1 MTLCPPRL
9 FLLPPLR
16 CAESQRAAPMP
27 GRAVHAAGHRLPRR
41 CPLPRRRPLPRC
53 PQRPPIP
60 PHHGGG
66 QMSPHPP
73 PGWTPG
79 TRNPLDGAGDAQTD
93 PQMDGRTEPQSD
105 TWTPPRTAGPTNAPC
120 GHPDGPSAI
129 PTDARTD
136 IRALDGPQ
144 GWGDL
149 CSAPHPQ
156 VGPRAQAAPRNKA
169 GGVCNSP
176 CWCILGG
183 LWGGGGKESTGG
195 TYGAG
200 RGRFPSTSPCI
211 SPCLGQNH
219 CERPGFGGTTLLGDP
234 RTDGLSQT
242 HAGGRTHGQLRGR
255 TLSGGGRSAAVWPWS
270 RMEQRGDPNCG
281 G

>member
-1 MTLCPPRL
+1 MHRRTH
-9 FLLPPLR
+9 
-16 CAESQRAAPMP
+16 
-27 GRAVHAAGHRLPRR
+27 GR
-41 CPLPRRRPLPRC
+41 
-53 PQRPPIP
+53 
-60 PHHGGG
+60 
-66 QMSPHPP
+66 
-73 PGWTPG
+73 
-79 TRNPLDGAGDAQTD
+79 
-93 PQMDGRTEPQSD
+93 MDGRSHKAT
-105 TWTPPRTAGPTNAPC
+105 R
-120 GHPDGPSAI
+120 GHPHGQPDP
-129 PTDARTD
+129 PTRPVGTRTD
-136 IRALDGPQ
+136 RQPFRQTHGRTFGP
-144 GWGDL
+144 WMDL
-149 CSAPHPQ
+149 
-156 VGPRAQAAPRNKA
+156 RA
-169 GGVCNSP
+169 GGTSALPPTPRWVP
-176 CWCILGG
+176 GHRQPPGIKLGG
-183 LWGGGGKESTGG
+183 FVTPRVGAFLGGCGGGGKESTGG